1 MPMLSPKPMRHSSW
15 PHPGPLREAAV
26 SDAVRVKVVLI
37 EIVPPIWRRLRV
49 PAHMTLRRFH
59 TVLQETVGW
68 KDAQPHRFRVG
79 EICFGKPSDSADS
92 VKDSRWVTIQ
102 DLISAGAKTFHY
114 EYGLG
119 SGWIHEVRIEARFEG
134 TPENQRAICLGGERA
149 CPPEESGG
157 PDDYVD
163 RIIASRNPY
172 LESGSRPER
181 LRAGFD
187 PELFD
192 LEEVNA
198 ALAALPF

>member
-1 MPMLSPKPMRHSSW
+1 MLSPKQIRHASW
-15 PHPGPLREAAV
+15 SYAGPLREAAV
-26 SDAVRVKVVLI
+26 SDAVRVKVALI

-49 PAHMTLRRFH
+49 PAHLTLRRFH
-59 TVLQETVGW
+59 TVLQETIGW
-68 KDAQPHRFRVG
+68 KDVQPHRFRVG
-79 EICFGKPSDSADS
+79 EISFGMPSDAADV

-114 EYGLG
+114 EYGSG

-149 CPPEESGG
+149 CPPEGSGG
-157 PDDYVD
+157 PDDYVE
-163 RIIASRNPY
+163 RVIASRNPF
-172 LESGSRPER
+172 LEGGSRPDL

-187 PELFD
+187 PEEFD